1 MKTPVAFGKG
11 QVIGITQISGGG
23 NSEIFLTPPE
33 VSFCHLISLKSR
45 EGLMAYRKE
54 EKNKTSKNQSSGKHM
69 SESSPNPHGES
80 KILKMPIN
88 TDQRNATG
96 GRNVPQVPNT
106 VGGKLNPSVAHE
118 FKGRVLSTDAKSVKS
133 EDNAKR
139 IRAPQREKSV
149 AIFDSSKFKKKD
161 A

>member
-1 MKTPVAFGKG
+1 
-11 QVIGITQISGGG
+11 
-23 NSEIFLTPPE
+23 
-33 VSFCHLISLKSR
+33 
-45 EGLMAYRKE
+45 MAYRKE
-54 EKNKTSKNQSSGKHM
+54 EKDKTTKNQSSGKHM

-80 KILKMPIN
+80 KVLKMPIN

-106 VGGKLNPSVAHE
+106 VGGKLHPSVAHE
-118 FKGRVLSTDAKSVKS
+118 FKGRVLSTEAK

-139 IRAPQREKSV
+139 NRAPQREKSV